1 MLTTELGFVFW
12 IKKIGNER
20 KMGSSIYGKNR
31 THKTLFF
38 QFVKAAFAST
48 TPHFYFTYYQQKKNL
63 RKLNVPH

>member
-1 MLTTELGFVFW
+1 LFFELKKFETKEKWDQAFMA
-12 IKKIGNER
+12 KIGPT
-20 KMGSSIYGKNR
+20 KPF
-31 THKTLFF
+31 FF